1 MAIKKKISSEKFE
14 TGASGLNSGDAKK
27 LQVAGSGR
35 SKVIPEAT
43 APHMTLMTAMAA
55 MCYLAVLAIGALLM
69 TETAVNNWT
78 SQIASQVTVQITATD
93 GVDVDGDASKVAEI
107 LRATKGIADIVIVSP
122 DAARELL
129 EPWLGKSGILED
141 LPIPRLIN
149 VTIDKSS
156 PPDLELL
163 RATLATEVPSATLD
177 THRRW
182 QAELVSMAGS
192 LTWLAIAVLSLIAT
206 AAIVL
211 VVYATRA
218 AMEANREVI
227 EVLYLAGARDSF
239 ISRAVL
245 WRFCL
250 TGLKAGL
257 IGSLLGFA
265 TFVILGLGSGRLSEP
280 VKTFLYHPF
289 DTSSANYAAF
299 IIVPVVA
306 TMISL
311 ITARISISRVLKA
324 MF

>member
-1 MAIKKKISSEKFE
+1 MNNNMRAAGRPAASPGDSD
-14 TGASGLNSGDAKK
+14 GATQHVVGN
-27 LQVAGSGR
+27 GR
-35 SKVIPEAT
+35 SKVIPQAT

-69 TETAVNNWT
+69 TATAVDNWT
-78 SQIASQVTVQITATD
+78 SQIASQVTVQISAAD
-93 GVDVDGDASKVAEI
+93 GVDVDGDAAKVAEI
-107 LRATKGIADIVIVSP
+107 LRDTAGIADIDVVSP

-129 EPWLGKSGILED
+129 EPWLGKSGILDD

-149 VTIDKSS
+149 ISIDRSA

-182 QAELVSMAGS
+182 QAELVNMAGS
-192 LTWLAIAVLSLIAT
+192 LTWLAVAVLGLIAA

-211 VVYATRA
+211 VIYATRA

-239 ISRAVL
+239 ISREVL
-245 WRFCL
+245 WRFWL

-280 VKTFLYHPF
+280 VKAFLYHPL

-299 IIVPVVA
+299 IVVPVVA
-306 TMISL
+306 TLISL
-311 ITARISISRVLKA
+311 VTARISISRVLKA

>member
-1 MAIKKKISSEKFE
+1 MPSDQPLSDMPPAVFKAHVKRLRARY
-14 TGASGLNSGDAKK
+14 GGPPDAVKQADFDDLSDLK
-27 LQVAGSGR
+27 DFF
-35 SKVIPEAT
+35 K
-43 APHMTLMTAMAA
+43 HHD
-55 MCYLAVLAIGALLM
+55 AV
-69 TETAVNNWT
+69 ED
-78 SQIASQVTVQITATD
+78 VQITAAD
-93 GVDVDGDASKVAEI
+93 GVDVDADTEKVAGI
-107 LRATKGIADIVIVSP
+107 LRATEGIASIDILSTE
-122 DAARELL
+122 AARELL
-129 EPWLGKSGILED
+129 EPWLGNTGILDD
-141 LPIPRLIN
+141 LPIPRLISIS
-149 VTIDKSS
+149 IDKAS
-156 PPDLELL
+156 PPDFELL

-192 LTWLAIAVLSLIAT
+192 LTWLAVAVLSLIGT

-257 IGSLLGFA
+257 IGSLLGFV
-265 TFVILGLGSGRLSEP
+265 TFVILGLGSGRLSQP
-280 VKTFLYHPF
+280 VNTFLYQPL
-289 DTSSANYAAF
+289 DASSASYAAF
-299 IIVPVVA
+299 IAVPVVA

>member
-1 MAIKKKISSEKFE
+1 MAVNNNL
-14 TGASGLNSGDAKK
+14 TRADHNASDLGDSAQ
-27 LQVAGSGR
+27 LQVVAKAR
-35 SKVIPEAT
+35 SKVIPQAT

-69 TETAVNNWT
+69 TATAVDNWT
-78 SQIASQVTVQITATD
+78 SQIASQVTVQISAAD
-93 GVDVDGDASKVAEI
+93 GVDVDGDAAKVTDI
-107 LRATKGIADIVIVSP
+107 LRATEGIADVDVVSP
-122 DAARELL
+122 EAARKLL
-129 EPWLGKSGILED
+129 EPWLGESGILDD

-149 VTIDKSS
+149 VSIDKSS

-192 LTWLAIAVLSLIAT
+192 LTWLAVAVLSLIAT
-206 AAIVL
+206 AAVVL
-211 VVYATRA
+211 VIYATRA

-239 ISRAVL
+239 ISREVL
-245 WRFCL
+245 WRFWL

-257 IGSLLGFA
+257 IGSLLGFV
-265 TFVILGLGSGRLSEP
+265 TFVILGLGDGRLSEP
-280 VKTFLYHPF
+280 VRALLYHPL

-299 IIVPVVA
+299 IVVPIVA
-306 TMISL
+306 TLISL

>member
-1 MAIKKKISSEKFE
+1 MAVKSNI
-14 TGASGLNSGDAKK
+14 ASRKYEHGVSGFNSGDARKP
-27 LQVAGSGR
+27 QVAGKSR

-69 TETAVNNWT
+69 TQTAVDNWT

-93 GVDVDGDASKVAEI
+93 GVDVDGDATKVVEI
-107 LRATKGIADIVIVSP
+107 LRATQGISDVVVVSP
-122 DAARELL
+122 EAARKLL

-149 VTIDKSS
+149 VTINKAS

-163 RATLATEVPSATLD
+163 RATLATQVPSATLD

-182 QAELVSMAGS
+182 QAELISMAGS

-265 TFVILGLGSGRLSEP
+265 TFVILGLGNGRLSEP
-280 VKTFLYHPF
+280 VKTFLYHPL

>member
-1 MAIKKKISSEKFE
+1 MAMNKNI
-14 TGASGLNSGDAKK
+14 TARQLDRHTSGFNAR
-27 LQVAGSGR
+27 AGRTMPAVGNGR

-69 TETAVNNWT
+69 TATAVDNWT
-78 SQIASQVTVQITATD
+78 SQIASEVTVQITAAD
-93 GVDVDGDASKVAEI
+93 GVDVDGDTAKVEEI
-107 LRATKGIADIVIVSP
+107 LRATNGVTDVLVVSP
-122 DAARELL
+122 DAARKLL
-129 EPWLGKSGILED
+129 EPWLGKSGILDD

-149 VTIDKSS
+149 VSIDKSS

-163 RATLATEVPSATLD
+163 RATLATQVPSATLD

-182 QAELVSMAGS
+182 QAELISMARS
-192 LTWLAIAVLSLIAT
+192 LTWLAIAVLSLIVA

-257 IGSLLGFA
+257 IGSLLGFV
-265 TFVILGLGSGRLSEP
+265 TFVILGVGSGRLSKP
-280 VKTFLYHPF
+280 VNAFLYHPL
-289 DTSSANYAAF
+289 DTGSANYAAF
-299 IIVPVVA
+299 IVVPVVA

>member
-1 MAIKKKISSEKFE
+1 MNKNAGAEKFE
-14 TGASGLNSGDAKK
+14 GHASGFSDGDNRK
-27 LQVAGSGR
+27 LQVVGKGR
-35 SKVIPEAT
+35 SKVIPQAT

-69 TETAVNNWT
+69 TDAAVNSWT
-78 SQIASQVTVQITATD
+78 SQIASQVTVQITAAD
-93 GVDVDGDASKVAEI
+93 GVDVDGDAAKVADI
-107 LRATKGIADIVIVSP
+107 LTATKGIAGIDVVSP
-122 DAARELL
+122 DAARKLL
-129 EPWLGKSGILED
+129 EPWLGEGGILDD

-149 VTIDKSS
+149 VSIDQSS

-182 QAELVSMAGS
+182 QAELISMAGS

-211 VVYATRA
+211 VIYATRA

-239 ISRAVL
+239 ISREVL

-265 TFVILGLGSGRLSEP
+265 TFVVLGLGSGRLSEP
-280 VKTFLYHPF
+280 VKAFLYHPL
-289 DTSSANYAAF
+289 DSGSANYAAF
-299 IIVPVVA
+299 IVVPVVA